1 MSKYNLTYL
10 LLSDKD
16 ESDQRDLRLR
26 SCNEINKHDSDSCD
40 ERRG

>member
-16 ESDQRDLRLR
+16 ESDQRDVRLR
-26 SCNEINKHDSDSCD
+26 SFNEINKHDSDACD